1 MSAGGRQPAS
11 LANCL
16 KSSDTPGPH
25 STSSTIPDLR
35 FDDIDVDIVVPLP
48 QSHAF
53 CYFFTCI
60 IGYTRWTEAIHHGQ
74 YVSGNF
80 RTSLGRRLDYTVW
93 SPWSIMFDR
102 RRQFESNLWASLM
115 LLLRIKRNRTTAY
128 HPQSNG
134 IVERFHRQLKASLKA
149 HLNDPNWRGE
159 LLIIVL
165 WIRTSVKEDLKCSA
179 AELVYETTIRLPG

>member
-1 MSAGGRQPAS
+1 M
-11 LANCL
+11 
-16 KSSDTPGPH
+16 
-25 STSSTIPDLR
+25 
-35 FDDIDVDIVVPLP
+35 
-48 QSHAF
+48 
-53 CYFFTCI
+53 
-60 IGYTRWTEAIHHGQ
+60 
-74 YVSGNF
+74 SGNV
-80 RTSLGRRLDYTVW
+80 RTSLGLRLDYTVW

-102 RRQFESNLWASLM
+102 RRQFEFNLWASLM

-128 HPQSNG
+128 HPQSSG

-179 AELVYETTIRLPG
+179 AELVYGTTIRLPG